1 VDGDITIKSRCRS
14 CGMFPGTGKSWML
27 TAVITACCLLSG
39 CRHSGLSRVER
50 LMEND
55 IEVADSLISAMN
67 KPTGKRGRARYALL
81 KTQIDYKLY
90 RPALNENGIRIATD
104 YYGRDRK
111 SFHAAMAWY
120 SLGCVSA
127 ELGRDSTAADAY
139 LTALRLFPDTLVRYY
154 ALAQQNLSYIYL
166 EHNMDNEALSMIKA
180 YNTNAVRLKDS
191 VAIAFYEFNI
201 AKSLLYNNEYD
212 SARVMF
218 LKLKDNPWMSSGTK
232 DVPLLQLS
240 IISLC
245 EKQYRQSIDYAD
257 SFMVK
262 NQHNIPYGLAY
273 TTKADAYYGLDQLDS
288 ALHYYRLSLTDT
300 GDPFTVCNT
309 YRRLAE
315 IHSLKGNRD
324 SATYFTKQAS
334 SWTDSIVSA
343 SGSDIILRTL
353 LNHSQSQISPKNK
366 LHTLYVILIIII
378 FVVIITVLLF
388 RHYKNTQNQPQS
400 LSISDFAKDIE
411 DFKKSDLF
419 HFMAE
424 TINMHYEP
432 KTKQKNAFIKE
443 FRNSLVRLRTFIATS
458 TKANDDDIDF
468 CIYTMLGFNQKEFSL
483 LFNVEQY
490 RTLKHRLKSKMP
502 ESMYNMIFN
511 TENNYDIYNN

>member
-1 VDGDITIKSRCRS
+1 
-14 CGMFPGTGKSWML
+14 MFPGAGKSWML

-55 IEVADSLISAMN
+55 IEAADSLISAMN
-67 KPTGKRGRARYALL
+67 KPTGNRGRARYALL

-90 RPALNENGIRIATD
+90 RPALNDSAIRIATD

-180 YNTNAVRLKDS
+180 YNTNTVRLKDS

-232 DVPLLQLS
+232 DIPLLQLS

-245 EKQYRQSIDYAD
+245 EKQYRQSIDYVD

-262 NQHNIPYGLAY
+262 NQHHIPYGLAY
-273 TTKADAYYGLDQLDS
+273 TTKADAYYGLGQLDS

-300 GDPFTVCNT
+300 GDPFTICNT

-353 LNHSQSQISPKNK
+353 LNHSQSQISPKSHWGLLFK
-366 LHTLYVILIIII
+366 IVFL
-378 FVVIITVLLF
+378 TVLFIIVSYLLISFNRRKIAASGNKTDNSAAEPVKDTHLEAIKDYAGDINEFKQSELF
-388 RHYKNTQNQPQS
+388 ELMVT
-400 LSISDFAKDIE
+400 A
-411 DFKKSDLF
+411 
-419 HFMAE
+419 
-424 TINMHYEP
+424 T
-432 KTKQKNAFIKE
+432 TKQKELSGKQKTDFINE
-443 FRNSLVRLRTFIATS
+443 FRNLFVRLRAHLAAS
-458 TKANDDDIDF
+458 YNLNDDDIDF
-468 CIYTMLGFNQKEFSL
+468 CIYSLLGFKQKDFFI
-483 LFNVEQY
+483 LFFNLHPRMVKY
-490 RTLKHRLKSKMP
+490 RLKEKLPISLFD
-502 ESMYNMIFN
+502 YIFN
-511 TENNYDIYNN
+511 PETV